1 MNKVFLLGRLTRNV
15 DLRKGQ
21 TTVARVGIAVGRDFS
36 KDKSAAFFNLVAF
49 GKTAEFLSRYFQKGS
64 RILVEG
70 HLQTN
75 SYDKDGVRHTV
86 IDVIVDQAEFADSK
100 RQAEPDDDTP
110 F

>member
-1 MNKVFLLGRLTRNV
+1 MNKVILMGRLTRNV

-21 TTVARVGIAVGRDFS
+21 TTVARAGIAVDRAFS
-36 KDKSAAFFNLVAF
+36 KDK
-49 GKTAEFLSRYFQKGS
+49 TADFLSRYFQKGS

-75 SYDKDGVRHTV
+75 SYDKDGTRHTV
-86 IDVIVDQAEFADSK
+86 TDVIVDQAEFADSK